1 MIENMMENMEIIN
14 NRTPEQRFYKVISF
28 ALFIVTIELI
38 SQISLKH
45 GEYPI
50 IGIIGYIVI
59 AITLLKVYE
68 YENMGHM
75 ILVWSSLSIIF
86 GFILSHLLFGERI
99 NYYTLLA
106 IIFSFLAIYTAHLS
120 DEV

>member
-1 MIENMMENMEIIN
+1 MEIIN
-14 NRTPEQRFYKVISF
+14 NRTPEQRFYTVLLF
-28 ALFIVTIELI
+28 ALFIVTIEMI

-50 IGIIGYIVI
+50 IGIIGYIII

-68 YENMGHM
+68 YENMGHL
-75 ILVWSSLSIIF
+75 ILVWSCLSIIL
-86 GFILSHLLFGERI
+86 GYILSHLLFEEHI
-99 NYYTLLA
+99 NYYTYLA
-106 IIFSFLAIYTAHLS
+106 IGFAFLAIYTAHLS